1 MFESFFPRPRIFFLS
16 ALLWATISIAL
27 WYIFGAD
34 IGRAIG
40 FDIPVEAQEP
50 IVGLGYFITAEFCWF
65 YLYYVIICAGFA
77 ALWFRYLPHRWQIW
91 SIVG

>member
-16 ALLWATISIAL
+16 ALLWAAISIAL

-50 IVGLGYFITAEFCWF
+50 IIGLGYFITAEFCWF
-65 YLYYVIICAGFA
+65 YLYYVIICEGFA
-77 ALWFRYLPHRWQIW
+77 ALWFRYLQHRWQIW

>member
-16 ALLWATISIAL
+16 ALLWAAISIAL

-40 FDIPVEAQEP
+40 FVGIAHIMVFENVEGAAFAQE
-50 IVGLGYFITAEFCWF
+50 VAVFTLCFFE
-65 YLYYVIICAGFA
+65 
-77 ALWFRYLPHRWQIW
+77 
-91 SIVG
+91 